1 MWIVDADTLID
12 AIKDMS
18 ILIDGYIEKSDDYI
32 RTVKC
37 SECEYLK
44 VHNTE
49 ALYAFCPKFGIEFY
63 PFENDTRK
71 HGCSW
76 GKPKG
81 RALVQADRKTEPQT
95 EDRLRRLQMCVDCEH
110 TDMCEWCYT
119 RWSKDEPQTEKCQKC
134 KQFGNGCYI
143 ESDGNC
149 LDYKSIVD
157 EPQTS
162 TYNPTSVNNLWEKP
176 TNPYVETMS
185 CQECKHYNGNDGCN
199 VMTSPTAE
207 CRYEPQTDCAWG
219 KDG

>member
-1 MWIVDADTLID
+1 MMWIVDADTLID
-12 AIKDMS
+12 TIKDMS

-81 RALVQADRKTEPQT
+81 RTLVQADRKTEPT
-95 EDRLRRLQMCVDCEH
+95 DWKDQMWKEAVE
-110 TDMCEWCYT
+110 
-119 RWSKDEPQTEKCQKC
+119 DEPQTELVKDSQELVK
-134 KQFGNGCYI
+134 GLVEDAYI
-143 ESDGNC
+143 CD
-149 LDYKSIVD
+149 
-157 EPQTS
+157 T
-162 TYNPTSVNNLWEKP
+162 
-176 TNPYVETMS
+176 
-185 CQECKHYNGNDGCN
+185 CKHFDKEQFSEACDKCFGDHNNWQPK
-199 VMTSPTAE
+199 T
-207 CRYEPQTDCAWG
+207 EPQTDCPW
-219 KDG
+219 K